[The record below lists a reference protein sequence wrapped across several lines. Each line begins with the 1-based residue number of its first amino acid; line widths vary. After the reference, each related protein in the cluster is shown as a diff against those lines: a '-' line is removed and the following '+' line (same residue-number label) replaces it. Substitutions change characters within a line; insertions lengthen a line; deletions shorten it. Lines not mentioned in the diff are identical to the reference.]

1 MLYYAHTKNN
11 KNNIEIFSKAISY
24 PPPLNPHHLSAN
36 PMQPI
41 KTSPPRDAKR
51 PRLSFGT
58 SNADSKNS
66 SISVGGGY
74 SSTGGWNVNA
84 TYTRRW

>member
-1 MLYYAHTKNN
+1 
-11 KNNIEIFSKAISY
+11 
-24 PPPLNPHHLSAN
+24 
-36 PMQPI
+36 MQPI
-41 KTSPPRDAKR
+41 KTFPPRDAKR

-84 TYTRRW
+84 TYTKRW